1 MNLQELQ
8 TVFRERIPMKIFIM
22 NNQSLGLIRTYHE
35 KSFSGRCFGSVQ
47 GYANPDFQK
56 LAYAFDILYTK
67 IHTREDFDRLDQG
80 LQIEKPHLF
89 EVVLSPKTQ
98 VVPEPAPRRP
108 VEDQLPLLDRKEYER
123 LWGMDDVVLKDEA
136 I

>member
-8 TVFRERIPMKIFIM
+8 TVFRERIPLKIFVM
-22 NNQSLGLIRTYHE
+22 NNQSLGLIRTYQE
-35 KSFSGRCFGSVQ
+35 KYFNDRCYGSVH
-47 GYANPDFQK
+47 GYANPDFEK

-67 IHTREDFDRLDQG
+67 ICTREDFDGLDRG
-80 LQIEKPHLF
+80 LEIEKPHLF

-98 VVPEPAPRRP
+98 VVPEPAPRGP
-108 VEDQLPLLDRKEYER
+108 VEDQLPLLDRKELSR
-123 LWGMDDVVLKDEA
+123 LFNMDDPVSKDEK